1 MDVIIQEVSTTVR
14 AVDGDGLLD
23 ARTLERIVR
32 AVVAALE
39 AERRREDR
47 READSR
53 TDTPSP
59 GRSR

>member
-1 MDVIIQEVSTTVR
+1 MDVIIQEVSTTIR
-14 AVDGDGLLD
+14 AVDGDSLLD
-23 ARTLERIVR
+23 RRTLEQIVR
-32 AVVAALE
+32 VVLAAIE
-39 AERRREDR
+39 ADRRREDH